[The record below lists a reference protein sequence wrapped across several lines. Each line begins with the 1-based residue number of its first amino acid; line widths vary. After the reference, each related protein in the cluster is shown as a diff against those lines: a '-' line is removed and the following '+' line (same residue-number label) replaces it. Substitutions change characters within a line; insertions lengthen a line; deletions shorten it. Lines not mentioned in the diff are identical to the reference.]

1 MPHGEVA
8 RRVGKAGRLSKSFG
22 GGSGIPELPR
32 NPRFRKPFRVTLVAE
47 LAAFAG
53 LMVLGQFSPGPD
65 MLLLTRTALKEGRGS
80 GVKMAAGIACGLAV
94 HATLAVGGVAVL
106 LQKFPTVRWG
116 FQWIAA
122 LYLLWLAFQLLKA
135 ALAVAPPGAP
145 RPQETKPSHPP
156 FLRGVLC
163 NIFNPKVAL
172 FLAAVCAPFLSG
184 THPAWWPWAIWGIIV
199 GLGLGL
205 WSLWVILL
213 QWPPL
218 RSRYERA
225 ARWIDGLFGVALG
238 LLAVRLM
245 IP

>member
-1 MPHGEVA
+1 
-8 RRVGKAGRLSKSFG
+8 
-22 GGSGIPELPR
+22 
-32 NPRFRKPFRVTLVAE
+32 
-47 LAAFAG
+47 
-53 LMVLGQFSPGPD
+53 MVLGQFSPGPD
-65 MLLLTRTALKEGRGS
+65 MLLLTRTALKEGSGN
-80 GVKMAAGIACGLAV
+80 GVKMAAGIACGLSV
-94 HATLAVGGVAVL
+94 HATLAVAGVAVL
-106 LQKFPTVRWG
+106 LQKFPAVRLG

-122 LYLLWLAFQLLKA
+122 LYLLWLAFQLLKSA
-135 ALAVAPPGAP
+135 FTPSAGVSQTEAP
-145 RPQETKPSHPP
+145 QPSGSP

-184 THPAWWPWAIWGIIV
+184 NHPAWWPWAIWGIIV
-199 GLGLGL
+199 GLGVSL

-218 RSRYERA
+218 RSRYERSV
-225 ARWIDGLFGVALG
+225 RWIDGVFGLALG

>member
-1 MPHGEVA
+1 LLGNHG
-8 RRVGKAGRLSKSFG
+8 
-22 GGSGIPELPR
+22 
-32 NPRFRKPFRVTLVAE
+32 FRKPFRVTLVAE

-65 MLLLTRTALKEGRGS
+65 MLLLTRTALKEGSGN
-80 GVKMAAGIACGLAV
+80 GVKMAAGIACGLSV

-106 LQKFPTVRWG
+106 LHKFPTVRLG

-122 LYLLWLAFQLLKA
+122 LYLLWLAYQLLR
-135 ALAVAPPGAP
+135 AVFIRWYSGGAMAPAEASL
-145 RPQETKPSHPP
+145 RHSP
-156 FLRGVLC
+156 FVRGVLC
-163 NIFNPKVAL
+163 NVFNPKVAL

-184 THPAWWPWAIWGIIV
+184 NYPVWWPWAIWGIIV
-199 GLGLGL
+199 GLGLSL

-218 RSRYERA
+218 RSRYERIA
-225 ARWIDGLFGVALG
+225 VWIDGFFGVALG
-238 LLAVRLM
+238 LLALRLM

>member
-1 MPHGEVA
+1 M
-8 RRVGKAGRLSKSFG
+8 
-22 GGSGIPELPR
+22 
-32 NPRFRKPFRVTLVAE
+32 AE

-65 MLLLTRTALKEGRGS
+65 MLLLTRTALKEGSGN
-80 GVKMAAGIACGLAV
+80 GVKMAAGIACGLSV

-106 LQKFPTVRWG
+106 LQKFPAVRLG

-122 LYLLWLAFQLLKA
+122 LYLLWLAFQLLKSSFTPSA
-135 ALAVAPPGAP
+135 GASQTEAP
-145 RPQETKPSHPP
+145 QSSLSP

-172 FLAAVCAPFLSG
+172 FLAAVCAPFL
-184 THPAWWPWAIWGIIV
+184 TNPHPEWWPWAIWGIIV
-199 GLGLGL
+199 GLGISL

-218 RSRYERA
+218 RSRYERS
-225 ARWIDGLFGVALG
+225 ARWIDGLFGLTLG